1 MFHIALS
8 FDANHDT
15 LVWALENSIGDLKI
29 IMGEAV
35 WPTDGNINANP
46 KLAKTLHDDL
56 FKEGNPY
63 PTRFIGC
70 VSPLWPNRRIRR
82 AFHGDMS
89 IDVGDSFAMMNSQ
102 ISIDLSGQG
111 DEKMLI
117 AAYGVQY
124 MTSEWCVLNEEN
136 KNLAM
141 IQLKSAMPCSL
152 ADCRRLDYG
161 SSCNKLDFDG
171 NVSYAFNRFLIKMKG
186 RVISMIV
193 KTDASR
199 GDFHFTLQL
208 VGAGERLKL
217 ACEMSIISGLMLAFS
232 P

>member
-1 MFHIALS
+1 MF
-8 FDANHDT
+8 FDANYDT
-15 LVWALENSIGDLKI
+15 LVWPLENSIGDLKI
-29 IMGEAV
+29 IMGEAG

-46 KLAKTLHDDL
+46 ELDKTLHDDL

-63 PTRFIGC
+63 PTC
-70 VSPLWPNRRIRR
+70 
-82 AFHGDMS
+82 
-89 IDVGDSFAMMNSQ
+89 Q

-111 DEKMLI
+111 DEKTLI

-124 MTSEWCVLNEEN
+124 MPSEWCVLNEES

-171 NVSYAFNRFLIKMKG
+171 NVSYAFNMFLIKTKG
-186 RVISMIV
+186 RVISM
-193 KTDASR
+193 D
-199 GDFHFTLQL
+199 
-208 VGAGERLKL
+208 
-217 ACEMSIISGLMLAFS
+217 
-232 P
+232 